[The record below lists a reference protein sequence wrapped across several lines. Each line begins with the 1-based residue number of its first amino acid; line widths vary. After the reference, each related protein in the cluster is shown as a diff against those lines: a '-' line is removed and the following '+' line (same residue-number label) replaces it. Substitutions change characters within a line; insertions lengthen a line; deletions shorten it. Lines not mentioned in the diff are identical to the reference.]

1 MEGLQKNGSADV
13 GTTEPAVVSPKA
25 LLAARVVLAIAAAAL
40 VAAFFLPWGSA
51 DEEFREAAMSAPS
64 DLMFYEPAGLTVE
77 GATDLSLL
85 EYAQV
90 YGSMGNASW
99 GLLAA
104 IIYAVLVFSVLA
116 LLLSVLGKPIGTAVF
131 GILCFAVTR
140 FLAWDFADRGV
151 LPNSTHEWGVASGVY
166 LAAIVVLIV
175 TAVALWLL
183 KRRRKTVAPA

>member
-1 MEGLQKNGSADV
+1 MESLQKNDGADA
-13 GTTEPAVVSPKA
+13 GAAAPGAVSPKA
-25 LLAARVVLAIAAAAL
+25 PLVARIVLAIAAAAL

-51 DEEFREAAMSAPS
+51 GEEYREAAMSAPS

-90 YGSMGNASW
+90 YGSMGDGGW

-104 IIYAVLVFSVLA
+104 IIYAALVFSALA
-116 LLLSVLGKPIGTAVF
+116 LLLAALGKPIGTAVF

-140 FLAWDFADRGV
+140 FLVWDFNDRGV
-151 LPNSTHEWGVASGVY
+151 LPNGTHEWGVSPGVY
-166 LAAIVVLIV
+166 LAATAVLIV
-175 TAVALWLL
+175 AAVVLWVS
-183 KRRRKTVAPA
+183 KRRRKNAASA